1 MDQTLSAVYEH
12 GSLRLLDP
20 VDLAESSPVQVQIFA
35 PENNFQTLA
44 FKRQIMSIR
53 RLLTTVE
60 EAWEDELVR
69 DVFPTILRADLHTLW
84 QVGCEPHR
92 TLCALLQLAAARL
105 QAEQLTHEQIAA
117 IRFALD
123 HLAQSSFT
131 EADIFACHARLLD
144 ANFPPAFALDAEA
157 IQSYV
162 DEL

>member
-20 VDLAESSPVQVQIFA
+20 VDLAESSPVQVQILA
-35 PENNFQTLA
+35 IEGNFQTLA

-60 EAWEDELVR
+60 DAWNDELVR

-92 TLCALLQLAAARL
+92 TLCALLQLSAARL
-105 QAEQLTHEQIAA
+105 QPEQLTHEQITA

-123 HLAQSSFT
+123 HLAQPSLT
-131 EADIFACHARLLD
+131 EAEILASHSRFLD
-144 ANFPPAFALDAEA
+144 ANFPPAFVLDAEA
-157 IQSYV
+157 IQSYI